1 VTVFPSRI
9 PGTEEDTVAAL
20 SAPTRF
26 GYSLGSF
33 TTGAFGT
40 VPGLL
45 LLPYLTDT
53 MAVPGAVAGVIVLVP
68 KAWDVVFNPFA
79 GRLSDASLQR
89 RGSRRAFLLGGGLG
103 VAVLFAAIFAHPGFG
118 KVPLDAAYVVLTFL
132 LCATAFAF
140 FQVPYNALP
149 AEITDSYDERTRLT
163 SWRIGLL
170 AVAIL
175 ISGGVAPAIT
185 TSVGGV
191 AGYRLMGL
199 AMGLV
204 ILLGTIGVY
213 LGTRGAPVGSRR
225 PTTAG
230 WRDLLATMRD
240 WRSFRWLLGV
250 YFVQSLGLGTLL
262 AGVSYAA
269 RYVFGDAGLQTGL
282 FVGFVGPA
290 LVMMPVWPRIGAKWG
305 KLWGFRAACIAFAA
319 GSLGLVATRVLPLP
333 VAFCFVALAGV
344 GYAGIQVFPLAILP
358 DLISAEEERT
368 GATRAGVA
376 AGVWTASET
385 LGLALGPGLFGLVLT
400 VGGYVS
406 SVDASAAQP
415 GTAVT
420 AILLGFS
427 LLPGILVALG
437 IPLLRRS
444 VLEIPVPSQ
453 GARSD

>member
-1 VTVFPSRI
+1 M
-9 PGTEEDTVAAL
+9 AAL
-20 SAPTRF
+20 PASTRF

-79 GRLSDASLQR
+79 GRLSDADLAR
-89 RGSRRAFLLGGGLG
+89 HGSRRRFLLFGGIG
-103 VAVLFAAIFAHPGFG
+103 VAILFAVIFAHPGLG
-118 KVPLDAAYVVLTFL
+118 GTAADAAYVVVAFL
-132 LCATAFAF
+132 LCATAFGI

-149 AEITDSYDERTRLT
+149 AELTGSYDERTRLT
-163 SWRIGLL
+163 SWRIGFL

-185 TSVGGV
+185 EGIGGV
-191 AGYRLMGL
+191 AGYRVMGL
-199 AMGLV
+199 AIGLV
-204 ILLGTIGVY
+204 ILVGTIGVF
-213 LGTRGAPVGSRR
+213 LGTRDAPVGQRR
-225 PTTAG
+225 PPTAG
-230 WRDLLATMRD
+230 WRDLLTTMRE
-240 WRSFRWLLGV
+240 WSAFRWLLGV
-250 YFVQSLGLGTLL
+250 YFVQALGVATLL
-262 AGVSYAA
+262 AGVNYAA
-269 RYVFGDAGLQTGL
+269 RHVFGDAGLQPLL

-290 LVMMPVWPRIGAKWG
+290 LLTMPLWPRIGARWG
-305 KLWGFRAACIAFAA
+305 KLWGFRFASLAFGVAM
-319 GSLGLVATRVLPLP
+319 LGLCFSLVLPLG
-333 VAFCFVALAGV
+333 VAMVFVALAGV

-385 LGLALGPGLFGLVLT
+385 LGLALGPGLFGLLLT
-400 VGGYVS
+400 AGGYVS

-415 GTAVT
+415 HSAVI
-420 AILLGFS
+420 AILLGFT
-427 LLPGILVALG
+427 LLPGVLVVLA
-437 IPLLRRS
+437 IPLLRRR
-444 VLEIPVPSQ
+444 VLEPS
-453 GARSD
+453 A

>member
-1 VTVFPSRI
+1 M
-9 PGTEEDTVAAL
+9 AAL
-20 SAPTRF
+20 PASTRF

-53 MAVPGAVAGVIVLVP
+53 MGVPGAVAGVIVLVP

-79 GRLSDASLQR
+79 GRLSDASLAK
-89 RGSRRAFLLGGGLG
+89 RGSRRRFLLAGGVG
-103 VAVLFAAIFAHPGFG
+103 VSVLFAAIFAHPGFG
-118 KVPLDAAYVVLTFL
+118 HVPLDAAYVVLAFL

-149 AEITDSYDERTRLT
+149 AEITDSYDERTKLT

-185 TSVGGV
+185 TGVGGV
-191 AGYRLMGL
+191 AGYRLMGV

-204 ILLGTIGVY
+204 ILIGTIGVY

-225 PTTAG
+225 PNTTD
-230 WRDLLATMRD
+230 WRGLLATMRQ

-250 YFVQSLGLGTLL
+250 YVVQSLGLGTLL
-262 AGVSYAA
+262 AGVNYAA
-269 RYVFGDAGLQTGL
+269 RYVFGDAGLQSAL

-290 LVMMPVWPRIGAKWG
+290 LVMMPVWPRIGARWG
-305 KLWGFRAACIAFAA
+305 KLWGFRFACIAFAVGA
-319 GSLGLVATRVLPLP
+319 LGLLATQVVPLAL
-333 VAFCFVALAGV
+333 AFVFVALAGI

-376 AGVWTASET
+376 AGVWTAADT
-385 LGLALGPGLFGLVLT
+385 LGLALGPGLFGLVLSL
-400 VGGYVS
+400 GGYVS
-406 SVDASAAQP
+406 SVDTSVAQP
-415 GTAVT
+415 GSAVT
-420 AILLGFS
+420 AIAIGFS
-427 LLPGILVALG
+427 LIPAVLVAAGILF
-437 IPLLRRS
+437 LRRS
-444 VLEIPVPSQ
+444 VLEDRPRPVT
-453 GARSD
+453 G

>member
-1 VTVFPSRI
+1 M
-9 PGTEEDTVAAL
+9 AAL
-20 SAPTRF
+20 PASTRF

-33 TTGAFGT
+33 ATGAFGT

-79 GRLSDASLQR
+79 GRLSDASLAK
-89 RGSRRAFLLGGGLG
+89 RGSRRRFLLAGGLG

-118 KVPLDAAYVVLTFL
+118 RVPLDAAYVVLAFL

-149 AEITDSYDERTRLT
+149 AEITDSYDERTKLT

-175 ISGGVAPAIT
+175 ISGGVAPGIANG
-185 TSVGGV
+185 VGGI
-191 AGYRLMGL
+191 AGYRLMGI

-204 ILLGTIGVY
+204 ILVGTIGVY

-230 WRDLLATMRD
+230 WRDLLATMRQ

-269 RYVFGDAGLQTGL
+269 RYVFGDAGLQSAL

-305 KLWGFRAACIAFAA
+305 KLWGFRFACISFAVGA
-319 GSLGLVATRVLPLP
+319 LGLLATQVVPLA
-333 VAFCFVALAGV
+333 VAFVFVALAGV

-385 LGLALGPGLFGLVLT
+385 LGLALGPGLFGLVLSL
-400 VGGYVS
+400 GGYVS

-415 GTAVT
+415 GSAVT
-420 AILLGFS
+420 AIAIGFA
-427 LLPGILVALG
+427 LMPAVLVAAG

-444 VLEIPVPSQ
+444 MLDDQPRPFA
-453 GARSD
+453 G